1 MAMTDRNKRF
11 VKEYMRDRN
20 ATQAAIRAG
29 YCPINADVTG
39 PRTLRKEDVK
49 KAIAAEQA
57 KLAAVCGVDLHW
69 IVEHLVAI
77 VENPNSKPRDVIMA
91 LDKLAKLLGLDQPQ
105 RLEVTT
111 DGAAAIG
118 IIEIP
123 AASEG
128 EI

>member
-1 MAMTDRNKRF
+1 MAMTDLNKRF
-11 VKEYMRDRN
+11 VDEYMKDLN

-29 YCPINADVTG
+29 YCPTNADVTG
-39 PRTLRKEDVK
+39 PRALKKEDVK
-49 KAIAAEQA
+49 KAIAVKQAE
-57 KLAAVCGVDLHW
+57 LAEVCGVNLHW
-69 IVEHLVAI
+69 LVEHLVAI